1 MNVVITG
8 ANRGIGLELVKQF
21 NDKDYNVFG
30 SSRNPLASTELQEEI
45 GLDKIIPLDMSD
57 TNSIETFCKQIQNLT
72 NSKIDILINN
82 AAVRG
87 EKGNPGIPDPNV
99 IRETFNINAIGPVML
114 IKYLADSL
122 HGTKIINIT
131 SGMGSISR
139 TTSGD
144 LSYRMSKAALNMA
157 GRNLH
162 IEMKEHN
169 TIIVQ
174 IHPGWV
180 RTDMGGM
187 NAAISTEESAKG
199 IINSIENLT
208 PNQSGT
214 FFDYKGDQIPW

>member
-21 NDKDYNVFG
+21 NDKDYNVYG

-122 HGTKIINIT
+122 HGTKIVNIT

-187 NAAISTEESAKG
+187 NAAISTEESTKG

>member
-21 NDKDYNVFG
+21 NDKDYNVYG
-30 SSRNPLASTELQEEI
+30 SSRNPLASTGLQEEI
-45 GLDKIIPLDMSD
+45 GLDKIIPLDMGD

-87 EKGNPGIPDPNV
+87 EKGNPEILDPNV
-99 IRETFNINAIGPVML
+99 IRDTFNINAVGPVML
-114 IKYLADSL
+114 IKNLGNSL
-122 HGTKIINIT
+122 QGTKIINIT

-144 LSYRMSKAALNMA
+144 MSYRMSKAALNMA

-162 IEMKEHN
+162 MQMKEYN

-187 NAAISTEESAKG
+187 NAAISVEESAKG
-199 IINSIENLT
+199 IINTIENLT
-208 PNQSGT
+208 PKKSGT

>member
-21 NDKDYNVFG
+21 NDKDYNVYG

-99 IRETFNINAIGPVML
+99 IRETFNINAVGPVML
-114 IKYLADSL
+114 IKKLANSL

>member
-1 MNVVITG
+1 MG
-8 ANRGIGLELVKQF
+8 
-21 NDKDYNVFG
+21 
-30 SSRNPLASTELQEEI
+30 
-45 GLDKIIPLDMSD
+45 D

-87 EKGNPGIPDPNV
+87 EKGNQEVLDPNV
-99 IRETFNINAIGPVML
+99 IRETFNINAVGPVML
-114 IKYLADSL
+114 IKNLANSL

-144 LSYRMSKAALNMA
+144 MSYRMSKAALNMA

-162 IEMKEHN
+162 MQMKEHN

-180 RTDMGGM
+180 RTDMSGRFAPLSVEKSVTGM
-187 NAAISTEESAKG
+187 RNVIKT
-199 IINSIENLT
+199 LT
-208 PNQSGT
+208 PTASGS
-214 FFDYKGDQIPW
+214 FFTWKGSSRINKSNYGKIKLLCQIHNALSLSKAFRFCHSKIMFDTSFH

>member
-21 NDKDYNVFG
+21 NDKDYNVYG

-122 HGTKIINIT
+122 HGTKIVNIT

-199 IINSIENLT
+199 IINSIENLS

>member
-21 NDKDYNVFG
+21 NDKDYNVYG

-131 SGMGSISR
+131 SGMGSISG

-180 RTDMGGM
+180 RTDMGGI

>member
-21 NDKDYNVFG
+21 NDKDYNVYG

-99 IRETFNINAIGPVML
+99 IRETFNINAIGPVIL

>member
-21 NDKDYNVFG
+21 NDKDYNVYG

-131 SGMGSISR
+131 SGMGS
-139 TTSGD
+139 
-144 LSYRMSKAALNMA
+144 
-157 GRNLH
+157 
-162 IEMKEHN
+162 
-169 TIIVQ
+169 
-174 IHPGWV
+174 
-180 RTDMGGM
+180 
-187 NAAISTEESAKG
+187 
-199 IINSIENLT
+199 
-208 PNQSGT
+208 
-214 FFDYKGDQIPW
+214 

>member
-21 NDKDYNVFG
+21 NDKDYNVYG
-30 SSRNPLASTELQEEI
+30 SSRNPLASTGLQEEI
-45 GLDKIIPLDMSD
+45 GLDKIIPLDMGD

-87 EKGNPGIPDPNV
+87 EKGNPEILDPNV
-99 IRETFNINAIGPVML
+99 IRDTFNINAVGPVML
-114 IKYLADSL
+114 IKNLGNSL
-122 HGTKIINIT
+122 QGTKIINIT

-144 LSYRMSKAALNMA
+144 MSYRMSKAALNMA

-162 IEMKEHN
+162 MQMKEHN

-187 NAAISTEESAKG
+187 NAAISVEESAKG
-199 IINSIENLT
+199 IINSIEKLT

-214 FFDYKGDQIPW
+214 FFDYKGDKIPW

>member
-21 NDKDYNVFG
+21 NDKDYNVYG

-122 HGTKIINIT
+122 HGTKIVNIT

-187 NAAISTEESAKG
+187 NATISTEESAKG

>member
-21 NDKDYNVFG
+21 NDKDYNVYG

-187 NAAISTEESAKG
+187 NATISTEESAKG
-199 IINSIENLT
+199 IINSIENLS

>member
-21 NDKDYNVFG
+21 NDKDYNVYG

-122 HGTKIINIT
+122 HGTKVINIT
-131 SGMGSISR
+131 SGMGSISG

-214 FFDYKGDQIPW
+214 FFDYKGEQIPW

>member
-21 NDKDYNVFG
+21 NDKDYNVYG

-87 EKGNPGIPDPNV
+87 ETGNPGIPDPNV

>member
-21 NDKDYNVFG
+21 NDKDYNVYG

-87 EKGNPGIPDPNV
+87 EKGNPGMPDPNV

-199 IINSIENLT
+199 IINSIENLS

>member
-21 NDKDYNVFG
+21 NDKDYNVYG
-30 SSRNPLASTELQEEI
+30 SSRNPLASTGLQEEI
-45 GLDKIIPLDMSD
+45 GLDKIIPLDMGD
-57 TNSIETFCKQIQNLT
+57 TNSIETFCKQIQSLT

-87 EKGNPGIPDPNV
+87 EKGNQKVLDPNV
-99 IRETFNINAIGPVML
+99 IRETFNINAVGPVML
-114 IKYLADSL
+114 IKNLANSL
-122 HGTKIINIT
+122 QGTKIINIT

-144 LSYRMSKAALNMA
+144 MSYRMSKAALNMA

-162 IEMKEHN
+162 MQMKEHN

-180 RTDMGGM
+180 RTDMGGL
-187 NAAISTEESAKG
+187 NASISVEESAKG

-214 FFDYKGDQIPW
+214 FFDYKGDAIPW

>member
-21 NDKDYNVFG
+21 NDKDYNVYG

-122 HGTKIINIT
+122 HGTKVINIT
-131 SGMGSISR
+131 SGMGAISG

>member
-21 NDKDYNVFG
+21 NDKDYNVYG
-30 SSRNPLASTELQEEI
+30 SSRNPLASTGLQEEI
-45 GLDKIIPLDMSD
+45 GLDKIIPLDMGD

-82 AAVRG
+82 AAIRG

-199 IINSIENLT
+199 IINSIEKLT

-214 FFDYKGDQIPW
+214 FFDYKGDKIPW

>member
-21 NDKDYNVFG
+21 NDKDYNVYG

-45 GLDKIIPLDMSD
+45 GLDKIIPLDMGD

-87 EKGNPGIPDPNV
+87 EKGNPEILDPNV
-99 IRETFNINAIGPVML
+99 IRDTFNINAVGPVML
-114 IKYLADSL
+114 IKNLRNSL
-122 HGTKIINIT
+122 QGTKIINIT

-144 LSYRMSKAALNMA
+144 MSYRMSKAALNMA

-162 IEMKEHN
+162 MQMKEYN

-187 NAAISTEESAKG
+187 NAAISVEESAKG
-199 IINSIENLT
+199 IINTIENLT
-208 PNQSGT
+208 PNKSGT
-214 FFDYKGDQIPW
+214 FFDYKGEQIPW

>member
-21 NDKDYNVFG
+21 NDKNYNVYG

-45 GLDKIIPLDMSD
+45 GLDKIIPLDMGD

-87 EKGNPGIPDPNV
+87 EKGNPEILDPNV
-99 IRETFNINAIGPVML
+99 IRDTFNINAVGPVML
-114 IKYLADSL
+114 IKNLENSL
-122 HGTKIINIT
+122 QGTKIINIT

-144 LSYRMSKAALNMA
+144 MSYRMSKAALNMA

-162 IEMKEHN
+162 MQMKEYN

-187 NAAISTEESAKG
+187 NAAISVEESAKG
-199 IINSIENLT
+199 IINSIEKLT

-214 FFDYKGDQIPW
+214 FFDYKGDKIPW

>member
-21 NDKDYNVFG
+21 NDKDYNVYG

-87 EKGNPGIPDPNV
+87 EKGNPGIPDPKV

-122 HGTKIINIT
+122 YGTKIINIT
-131 SGMGSISR
+131 SGIGSISR

-199 IINSIENLT
+199 IVNSIENLT

>member
-21 NDKDYNVFG
+21 NDKDYNVYG

-122 HGTKIINIT
+122 HGSKIINIT

>member
-21 NDKDYNVFG
+21 NDKDYNVYG

-122 HGTKIINIT
+122 HGTKIVNIT

>member
-21 NDKDYNVFG
+21 NDKDYNVYG

-187 NAAISTEESAKG
+187 NATISTEESAKG

>member
-1 MNVVITG
+1 
-8 ANRGIGLELVKQF
+8 
-21 NDKDYNVFG
+21 
-30 SSRNPLASTELQEEI
+30 
-45 GLDKIIPLDMSD
+45 
-57 TNSIETFCKQIQNLT
+57 
-72 NSKIDILINN
+72 
-82 AAVRG
+82 
-87 EKGNPGIPDPNV
+87 
-99 IRETFNINAIGPVML
+99 ML

-122 HGTKIINIT
+122 HGTKIVNIT
-131 SGMGSISR
+131 SAMGSISR

-144 LSYRMSKAALNMA
+144 LSYRMSKAALKMA

>member
-21 NDKDYNVFG
+21 NDKNYNVYG

-45 GLDKIIPLDMSD
+45 GLDKIIPLDMGD

-87 EKGNPGIPDPNV
+87 EKGNPEILDPNV
-99 IRETFNINAIGPVML
+99 IRDTFNINAVGPVML
-114 IKYLADSL
+114 IKNLENSL
-122 HGTKIINIT
+122 QGTKIINIT

-144 LSYRMSKAALNMA
+144 MSYRMSKAALNMA

-162 IEMKEHN
+162 MQMKEYN

-187 NAAISTEESAKG
+187 NAAISVEESAKG
-199 IINSIENLT
+199 IINTIENLT
-208 PNQSGT
+208 PNKSGT

>member
-21 NDKDYNVFG
+21 NDKNYNVYG

-45 GLDKIIPLDMSD
+45 GLDKIIPLDMGD

-87 EKGNPGIPDPNV
+87 EKGNPEILDPNV
-99 IRETFNINAIGPVML
+99 IRDTFNINAVGPVML
-114 IKYLADSL
+114 IKNLRNSL
-122 HGTKIINIT
+122 QGTKIINIT

-144 LSYRMSKAALNMA
+144 MSYRMSKAALNMA

-162 IEMKEHN
+162 MQMKEYN

-187 NAAISTEESAKG
+187 NAAISVEESAKG
-199 IINSIENLT
+199 IINTIENLT
-208 PNQSGT
+208 PNKSGT
-214 FFDYKGDQIPW
+214 FFDYKGEQIPW

>member
-21 NDKDYNVFG
+21 NDKNYNVYG
-30 SSRNPLASTELQEEI
+30 SSRNPLAYTELQEEI
-45 GLDKIIPLDMSD
+45 GLDKIIPLDMGD

-87 EKGNPGIPDPNV
+87 EKGNPEILDPNV
-99 IRETFNINAIGPVML
+99 IRDTFNINAVGPVML
-114 IKYLADSL
+114 IKNLGNSL
-122 HGTKIINIT
+122 QGTKIINIT

-144 LSYRMSKAALNMA
+144 MSYRMSKAALNMA

-162 IEMKEHN
+162 MQMKEHN

-187 NAAISTEESAKG
+187 NAAISVEESAKG
-199 IINSIENLT
+199 IINTIENLT
-208 PNQSGT
+208 PNKSST

>member
-21 NDKDYNVFG
+21 NDKDYNVYG

-57 TNSIETFCKQIQNLT
+57 TNSIETFCKLIQKLT

>member
-21 NDKDYNVFG
+21 NDKDYNVYG
-30 SSRNPLASTELQEEI
+30 SSRNPLASTGLQEEI
-45 GLDKIIPLDMSD
+45 GLDKIIPLDMGD

-87 EKGNPGIPDPNV
+87 EKGNPEVLDPNV
-99 IRETFNINAIGPVML
+99 IRETFNVNAVGPVML
-114 IKYLADSL
+114 IKNLANSL

-144 LSYRMSKAALNMA
+144 MSYRMSKAALNMA

-180 RTDMGGM
+180 RTDMGGI

>member
-21 NDKDYNVFG
+21 NDKDYNVYG

-122 HGTKIINIT
+122 HGTKVINIT

>member
-21 NDKDYNVFG
+21 NDKDYNVYG
-30 SSRNPLASTELQEEI
+30 SSRNPLASTGLQEEI
-45 GLDKIIPLDMSD
+45 GLDKIIPLDMGD

-87 EKGNPGIPDPNV
+87 EKGNQEVLDPNV
-99 IRETFNINAIGPVML
+99 IRETFNINAVGPVML
-114 IKYLADSL
+114 
-122 HGTKIINIT
+122 NIT

-144 LSYRMSKAALNMA
+144 MSYRMSKAALNMA

-162 IEMKEHN
+162 MQMKEHN

-187 NAAISTEESAKG
+187 NAAISVEESAKG
-199 IINSIENLT
+199 IINSIEKLT

-214 FFDYKGDQIPW
+214 FFDYKGDKIPW

>member
-21 NDKDYNVFG
+21 NDKDYNVYG

-57 TNSIETFCKQIQNLT
+57 TNSIGTFCKQIQNLT

-199 IINSIENLT
+199 IINSIENLS

>member
-21 NDKDYNVFG
+21 NDKDYNVYG

-122 HGTKIINIT
+122 RGTKIINIT

>member
-21 NDKDYNVFG
+21 NDKDYNVYG

-122 HGTKIINIT
+122 HGTKVINIT
-131 SGMGSISR
+131 SGMGSISG

>member
-21 NDKDYNVFG
+21 NDKDYNVYG

-180 RTDMGGM
+180 KTDMGGM

-199 IINSIENLT
+199 IINSIENLS